1 MNEYHSFGVSC
12 LVINSHHCLDGW
24 RPFFPWIFILLQ
36 RAQRLWRTS
45 LTNARSSHPRFLPC
59 RLLFADG
66 IRVRRWCFFLCCDAI
81 LFFPPLPF
89 AFRCERKSTWLKCVF
104 LSSFKN
110 LLLFKNCQKKS
121 SDLIMKWTRLLHH
134 AFVLHIVVS
143 QRVEQTFGA
152 FCWNLRGCW
161 GAHQNRFLVN
171 FLTHSLP
178 RCFVVYYVMCY
189 TLFELRLQYTVVS
202 GLHNAFSGE
211 LYFHQELPFSTV
223 GKDHIKCVWFL
234 ALSFVCWRPSS
245 CTDLGNFSP
254 SLICKYCCR
263 GN

>member
-1 MNEYHSFGVSC
+1 
-12 LVINSHHCLDGW
+12 
-24 RPFFPWIFILLQ
+24 
-36 RAQRLWRTS
+36 
-45 LTNARSSHPRFLPC
+45 
-59 RLLFADG
+59 LLFADG
-66 IRVRRWCFFLCCDAI
+66 IRVRRWCFFLCCDAFS
-81 LFFPPLPF
+81 LSLGFDVK
-89 AFRCERKSTWLKCVF
+89 RKSTWLKCVF

-110 LLLFKNCQKKS
+110 LLLFKNCQKRS

-134 AFVLHIVVS
+134 AFVLQIVVS
-143 QRVEQTFGA
+143 HRVEETFGA

-178 RCFVVYYVMCY
+178 RCLFVYFVIACY

-211 LYFHQELPFSTV
+211 LYFHQELPFSNF

-234 ALSFVCWRPSS
+234 ALSLCVGSQVCALIWVILAPLWSANTVAVATRWSWRHNKYLTIEEATSY
-245 CTDLGNFSP
+245 
-254 SLICKYCCR
+254 LIF
-263 GN
+263 